1 MSSYLIPFT
10 YLNHLL
16 FFFFFFSFLRIWYS
30 STKVDVSWVDSSSC
44 CQCAVLH
51 GRWGT
56 KEHYHSLSH
65 LCQLVLCQS
74 SQIMK
79 NKSLLR
85 MIIFSSLIHQ
95 ANDLS
100 VQHEGSDNSPW
111 VLLLFFVFLFSSF
124 FSFWIYISLYINL
137 WSNWRVCTSVLTAA
151 IAQITTIVEVNNSHT
166 ENEDRWA
173 VRYQINLL
181 SLILL
186 CVSLSNFI
194 LSCRNLVFFLSHSL
208 YY

>member
-111 VLLLFFVFLFSSF
+111 VLLLFFVFFLFF
-124 FSFWIYISLYINL
+124 LLNLYIPLYKSLIKLTSMYICTYSCHCTNSINS
-137 WSNWRVCTSVLTAA
+137 SNWR
-151 IAQITTIVEVNNSHT
+151 
-166 ENEDRWA
+166 
-173 VRYQINLL
+173 
-181 SLILL
+181 
-186 CVSLSNFI
+186 
-194 LSCRNLVFFLSHSL
+194 
-208 YY
+208 